1 MSLVGDVGDELTAV
15 TDTCHLVTSSRL
27 PLVPGRVSL
36 YMFQRRARCSMLD
49 TRNPGQ
55 QTDNEGVMDGF
66 LCPGRSARLVTR
78 RDTDTSPELRRGG
91 LNTEKLVT
99 AYN

>member
-1 MSLVGDVGDELTAV
+1 MLD
-15 TDTCHLVTSSRL
+15 
-27 PLVPGRVSL
+27 
-36 YMFQRRARCSMLD
+36 ARYTIHD

-66 LCPGRSARLVTR
+66 LRPGRSARLVPR

-91 LNTEKLVT
+91 PNTEKLVT
-99 AYN
+99 AYNYNQVGKSSRKFMFDV